1 MRGPITRYWRAGLS
15 TIRRSIEARYRGE
28 EIFQE
33 ETRVVRMDGSVIDV
47 LFTTARPGAVANK
60 SLVGFIDITER
71 KKAEEALHEREREL
85 SQFVNIVPSHLWRL
99 TPDGEPIFF
108 SKRMVDFLGLDV
120 ADMDKPGMSRLEA
133 VIETVHTAAA
143 AKFNDKHTEER
154 REGQEG
160 VSTGKSRRWPKH

>member
-1 MRGPITRYWRAGLS
+1 
-15 TIRRSIEARYRGE
+15 
-28 EIFQE
+28 
-33 ETRVVRMDGSVIDV
+33 MDGSVIDV

-60 SLVGFIDITER
+60 RRVGFIDITGR

-133 VIETVHTAAA
+133 VIETVHPDDA
-143 AKFNDKHTEER
+143 AKFRDNFRHCLVTGRSEEHTSELQSLMR
-154 REGQEG
+154 NSYA
-160 VSTGKSRRWPKH
+160 VFCLKKKTK

>member
-1 MRGPITRYWRAGLS
+1 
-15 TIRRSIEARYRGE
+15 
-28 EIFQE
+28 
-33 ETRVVRMDGSVIDV
+33 MDGSVIDV

-133 VIETVHTAAA
+133 VIETVHPDDA
-143 AKFNDKHTEER
+143 AKFRENFRHRSEEHTSELQSLMR
-154 REGQEG
+154 I
-160 VSTGKSRRWPKH
+160 

>member
-1 MRGPITRYWRAGLS
+1 M
-15 TIRRSIEARYRGE
+15 EARYCGE

-99 TPDGEPIFF
+99 TPDGEPIR
-108 SKRMVDFLGLDV
+108 SEEHTSELQSLMRI
-120 ADMDKPGMSRLEA
+120 SYA
-133 VIETVHTAAA
+133 VFCL
-143 AKFNDKHTEER
+143 K
-154 REGQEG
+154 
-160 VSTGKSRRWPKH
+160 